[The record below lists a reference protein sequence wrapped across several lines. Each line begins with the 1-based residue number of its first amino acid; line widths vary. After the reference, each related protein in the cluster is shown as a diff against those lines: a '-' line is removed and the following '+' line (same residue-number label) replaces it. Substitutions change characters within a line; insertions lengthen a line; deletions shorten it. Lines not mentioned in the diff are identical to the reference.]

1 MPFYA
6 SFINMYF
13 QFLKLL
19 IDLILKN
26 KIKKLNKK
34 SPSKIRQLMYTYVR
48 ILVDFTQSNKSLI
61 FLNCIH
67 IFQTLIFYVKFRN
80 ATNVHVFPIIY
91 KKLLNNFY

>member
-6 SFINMYF
+6 TFINMYF

-34 SPSKIRQLMYTYVR
+34 KSLSKIRQLMYTYVR

-80 ATNVHVFPIIY
+80 ATNVRVFPRNY
-91 KKLLNNFY
+91 